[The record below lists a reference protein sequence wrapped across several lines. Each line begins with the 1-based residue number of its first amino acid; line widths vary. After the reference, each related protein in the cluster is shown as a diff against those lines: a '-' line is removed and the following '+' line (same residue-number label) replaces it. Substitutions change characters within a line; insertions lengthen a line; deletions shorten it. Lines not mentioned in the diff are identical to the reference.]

1 MEPKNQ
7 MSSNP
12 SNKPQ
17 EPLNEIE
24 VTEPVRDAASVILV
38 RPHIGGQSGLQAFML
53 RRSASTTVMNSAY
66 VFPGGKVDPEDAHEK
81 ALKEYRVPD
90 DAAQRIN
97 EPDLD
102 PALAAA
108 LFVAACR
115 ECEEECG
122 VSLTADDLIPF
133 SRWITPKT
141 PAMMRRR
148 FDTRFFLACLPP
160 DASAIHDG
168 VEADASEW
176 MSPRDAIQAYCSVRI
191 TLAPPQIMTLA
202 AISRFANYQELSDS
216 LVDHLPPLIE
226 PLGIKD
232 ADGGRTICYPG
243 DPRHAVREPAFA
255 GPTRLLWREDHF
267 EPEDG
272 PDAFFR

>member
-1 MEPKNQ
+1 

-12 SNKPQ
+12 SSKPV

-38 RPHIGGQSGLQAFML
+38 RPNTNGQPGLQAFML

-66 VFPGGKVDPEDAHEK
+66 VFPGGKVDPEDAHQK
-81 ALKEYRVPD
+81 ALDQYRVPV
-90 DAAQRIN
+90 DAAHRIN

-141 PAMMRRR
+141 PAMMKRR

-176 MSPRDAIQAYCSVRI
+176 MGPRDALAAYCATKI

-202 AISRFANYQELSDS
+202 AIARFDSYPALADS
-216 LVDHLPPLIE
+216 LAGHRAPLIE
-226 PLGIKD
+226 PLGIKHE
-232 ADGGRTICYPG
+232 DGSRTICYPG
-243 DPRHAVREPAFA
+243 DPKHAVSQPAFS
-255 GPTRLLWREDHF
+255 GPTRLVWRKDHF
-267 EPEDG
+267 EPEAG
-272 PDAFFR
+272 PEAFFS